1 VKTCSKCGE
10 TKPIDEF
17 IKNENVC
24 KICRSQYDKEYR
36 LKNKEKIKEYRR
48 INKDKIKKYHKEYH
62 KKHKKTLCNRS
73 AEYYE
78 NNKDKMREYHKEYD
92 REYRLKNKE
101 KIKEYRLKN
110 KDKMRE
116 YRQKTIE
123 KMREYNNIRYKTDS
137 RFKLNKNIS
146 NLIRT
151 SIKGNKNGKHWED
164 LVGYTLNDL
173 KAHLE
178 KQFTDGMNWNNYGEW
193 HIDHIIPL
201 SAFNFTKPK
210 HIGFRK
216 AWTLENLQPLW
227 AEENLS
233 KNAKLYYDFQ
243 GHLAI

>member
-17 IKNENVC
+17 CKGKNIC
-24 KICRSQYDKEYR
+24 KICRSQYAKEYQ
-36 LKNKEKIKEYRR
+36 
-48 INKDKIKKYHKEYH
+48 
-62 KKHKKTLCNRS
+62 
-73 AEYYE
+73 
-78 NNKDKMREYHKEYD
+78 
-92 REYRLKNKE
+92 
-101 KIKEYRLKN
+101 LKN
-110 KDKMRE
+110 KDKINKRE
-116 YRQKTIE
+116 RESYLRNKDKRNKQQK
-123 KMREYNNIRYKTDS
+123 EYNIKNRDKILEYQKEYYYKNREKILEKNIEYNRTRYKTDPKY
-137 RFKLNKNIS
+137 RLNMNIS
-146 NLIRT
+146 GRVRNSL
-151 SIKGNKNGKHWED
+151 KGNKNGRHWED

-173 KAHLE
+173 KKHIE
-178 KQFTDGMNWNNYGEW
+178 KQFTDGMNWANYGEW

>member
-1 VKTCSKCGE
+1 MKTCIKCGE

-17 IKNENVC
+17 SKVRNVC
-24 KICRSQYDKEYR
+24 KICRSQYDKECYLKNKEKR
-36 LKNKEKIKEYRR
+36 LKYAKEYQLKNKEKIREY
-48 INKDKIKKYHKEYH
+48 DKEYH
-62 KKHKKTLCNRS
+62 LKNKEKRNKRKKK
-73 AEYYE
+73 
-78 NNKDKMREYHKEYD
+78 
-92 REYRLKNKE
+92 EYRLKNKE
-101 KIKEYRLKN
+101 EIKEYYQKNKEKRLKYAKEYYLRN
-110 KDKMRE
+110 KEKRNE
-116 YRQKTIE
+116 YVRNRT
-123 KMREYNNIRYKTDS
+123 KTDPKF
-137 RFKLNKNIS
+137 RLNKNVRNVIYQS
-146 NLIRT
+146 LH
-151 SIKGNKNGKHWED
+151 GNKNGAHWED

-173 KAHLE
+173 KKHLE

-216 AWTLENLQPLW
+216 AWELENLQPLW